1 MAQKSLKKNL
11 SWTTAGM
18 VLYNFAI
25 WVLSALTLRMLGAT
39 MSGYYAVAMSI
50 GNTLYAIALWGM
62 RSFIVSDQKHEFSYG
77 EYCGARLIGISIG
90 ALGLV
95 AVLLFTHYDSTQV
108 LILILYS
115 AFKFAEALTELMDC
129 FMQEQKQMDINA
141 KSMILRSVLYIALF
155 YAALKVTGS
164 LAIGLAV
171 ILVLA
176 LLVFVFFNLRVVKER
191 VSIKG
196 VIFNQGTW
204 KIVKECFPIMMFES
218 LAAAVV
224 AIPRLRYETIGS
236 LDALGIYTSIYTM
249 VIFLQLVINVLIYT
263 FAPYMAEAYQNH
275 DHKSFMKQ
283 VVILFA
289 GAAGLGLLAEVLVY
303 FLGEPVIGLLY
314 GADVGPY
321 YTYLYVGILSGVTM
335 VWTMVFSQLFTILR
349 HTYDQLICS
358 AVSTIACYLLSNL
371 LVTAAD
377 CNSISVTLIWTN
389 IIFICTAVI
398 ILIIRRKQKAAD

>member
-77 EYCGARLIGISIG
+77 EYCGARLIGIGIG

-164 LAIGLAV
+164 LACGLAV

-191 VSIKG
+191 VSIKS

-236 LDALGIYTSIYTM
+236 LDELGIYTSIYTM

-358 AVSTIACYLLSNL
+358 AVATVACYLLSNL

>member
-50 GNTLYAIALWGM
+50 GNTMYAIALWGM